1 MYQSG
6 LLLCNVPQSHNGIS
20 MDSHGQ
26 RCSCSAV
33 YRQDLC
39 DGLDT
44 VRVAGITQNLQE
56 QADVLDLTFGNSLC
70 EKILDGLWAEMTY
83 SNKLFQV

>member
-6 LLLCNVPQSHNGIS
+6 LLLCNVPQGHNGIS
-20 MDSHGQ
+20 MDSHGE
-26 RCSCSAV
+26 RGSCSAV

-56 QADVLDLTFGNSLC
+56 QADVLEISFCNSLC
-70 EKILDGLWAEMTY
+70 EKILNGLWVQMAY
-83 SNKLFQV
+83 SNKCFQF